1 MRCEVKKSMKRNY
14 SIDILKLFF
23 SISVALGH
31 FSEPIIS
38 GGLVVN
44 LFFIMSG
51 YFLVNSFESGKYKT
65 AWNYSFQRVKRI
77 YPYYLFAWVVLIAF
91 NNLCEGFNIIRLAKV
106 FLRSLPEIFMLQNI
120 GIFPGGINYPLWQL
134 CCLIVVSHMMFSLM
148 KWDKQVTL
156 NVLCPLLA
164 IGTYTYLAN
173 AFGTGAPDYW
183 GVESRFIYVPL
194 VRAAGSLAIGMFANY
209 PIKRCLKYLE
219 NSSNKEWSIVISVTG
234 IVMIAVFWVNQDS
247 FASII
252 PFLILM
258 LCMLYSKSIFSQIFK
273 STFYSRFDKLSL
285 AFYLNHAF
293 IIKLYEQLSVKFQF
307 GKNNLLYLAMLLIYS
322 ILMVFVVDF
331 LMSKCEKM

>member
-1 MRCEVKKSMKRNY
+1 
-14 SIDILKLFF
+14 
-23 SISVALGH
+23 
-31 FSEPIIS
+31 
-38 GGLVVN
+38 
-44 LFFIMSG
+44 
-51 YFLVNSFESGKYKT
+51 
-65 AWNYSFQRVKRI
+65 
-77 YPYYLFAWVVLIAF
+77 
-91 NNLCEGFNIIRLAKV
+91 
-106 FLRSLPEIFMLQNI
+106 MLQNI

-148 KWDKQVTL
+148 KWDKQMTL

-194 VRAAGSLAIGMFANY
+194 MRAAGSLAIGMFANY
-209 PIKRCLKYLE
+209 PTKRCLKYLE

-234 IVMIAVFWVNQDS
+234 IVMIAVFWVNQNS

-273 STFYSRFDKLSL
+273 
-285 AFYLNHAF
+285 
-293 IIKLYEQLSVKFQF
+293 
-307 GKNNLLYLAMLLIYS
+307 LIFS
-322 ILMVFVVDF
+322 
-331 LMSKCEKM
+331 EKPTGF